1 MQMGKFDKYKIDLKG
16 LTSDKES
23 FSYDLDNSFFTL
35 IDAPE
40 VHKGKVHVDLTVKK
54 TAGIFVLDFQT
65 DGVVQV
71 PCDRCL
77 DDMDLS
83 ITSADKLKVKF
94 GTEYTEEGDIV
105 VVPEEE
111 GAINVAWF
119 IYEFIALA
127 IPMKHVH
134 APGKCNR
141 MMSEKLSKHIRVE
154 AGGDDDWGAGSAVD
168 DSFDETDDE
177 GSSAGTDP
185 RWDDLKKILD
195 NN

>member
-16 LTSDKES
+16 LASDRGS

-40 VHKGKVHVDLTVKK
+40 VHKGKVHVDLNVKK
-54 TAGIFVLDFQT
+54 TAGIFVLDFQA
-65 DGVVQV
+65 DGVVEV

-83 ITSADKLKVKF
+83 ISSADKLKVKF
-94 GTEYTEEGDIV
+94 GDEYTEEGDIV

-154 AGGDDDWGAGSAVD
+154 AGGGDEWDAGSAVD
-168 DSFDETDDE
+168 DPFDNANDE
-177 GSSAGTDP
+177 DTSVGTDP